1 MISAALAI
9 LKTDEERNILSA
21 FYIKNKD
28 RLLAIAFSKLH
39 SKSLAEDAVE
49 EAFMHIAT
57 KPDKFFNLADEER
70 IRYFDVVVKNLSI
83 RLFNK
88 SKKQN
93 YENIDEHEEE
103 LISPISLEDNIFDG
117 VSHNEIIDFINKLP
131 QLQRSV
137 LFLTRLNGLS
147 IEETAQA
154 LNVSKTVVNQ
164 RLYLA
169 RKSIKEFISERKK

>member
-147 IEETAQA
+147 IDETAQA